1 MNKSLTQLIIE
12 GNDELP
18 DISLDEPEGFAFS
31 GQGIGAIVGQSLS
44 YVFAAAGIGLL
55 LMIISSGYSLIM
67 SAGDPKKTAAGK
79 ATLTNAIIGFLLI
92 FAAFWI
98 VQIMGT
104 VLGWQNIFDIFGQ

>member
-1 MNKSLTQLIIE
+1 MHQLAQLII
-12 GNDELP
+12 GGGDNGPAVSIDGP
-18 DISLDEPEGFAFS
+18 DGFAFS
-31 GQGIGAIVGQSLS
+31 GATIGTIIGKSLS

-55 LMIISSGYSLIM
+55 LMIIASGFSLMM

-79 ATLTNAIIGFLLI
+79 TTLTNALIGFIII

-104 VLGWQNIFDIFGQ
+104 ILGWQSILDIFQ

>member
-1 MNKSLTQLIIE
+1 MNKLLAQLIIE
-12 GNDELP
+12 GNGGLP
-18 DISLDEPEGFAFS
+18 DMSIDGPDGFKFN
-31 GQGIGAIVGQSLS
+31 GQGIGAIVGQSLTF
-44 YVFAAAGIGLL
+44 VFAAAGIGLL

-67 SAGDPKKTAAGK
+67 SAGDPKKAAAGK

-104 VLGWQNIFDIFGQ
+104 VLGWQSILDIFGQ